1 MTESPLDTAYRIET
15 DRLLIRCWS
24 PADAPVLRA
33 ALDESDQHLRPW
45 IPWMKDEP
53 KSLDETAAGLRIKR
67 ATTIWARISGMPFST
82 ARSKR

>member
-1 MTESPLDTAYRIET
+1 MKEPPINTAYRIET

-33 ALDESDQHLRPW
+33 AIDESDQHLRPW

-53 KSLDETAAGLRIKR
+53 KTLDETASGLRIKR
-67 ATTIWARISGMPFST
+67 ATTIWARISGMRFSIAT
-82 ARSKR
+82 SKR

>member
-1 MTESPLDTAYRIET
+1 MTESPLNIAYRIET
-15 DRLLIRCWS
+15 DQLLIRCWS

-53 KSLDETAAGLRIKR
+53 KSLDETAAGL
-67 ATTIWARISGMPFST
+67 
-82 ARSKR
+82 